1 MSMVSCPSIRPDQ
14 ALSQSPIPALRR
26 LRVEV
31 NEEEIVLLGSV
42 TSYYHKQLAQ
52 ETVMPLVGP
61 RLLRNR
67 VSVVRS

>member
-1 MSMVSCPSIRPDQ
+1 MSTVSCPTVRPDQ
-14 ALSQSPIPALRR
+14 ALSQSPIPALRS

-31 NEEEIVLLGSV
+31 SEEEIVLLGSV
-42 TSYYHKQLAQ
+42 TSYYHKQMAQ
-52 ETVMPLVGP
+52 ETIMPLLGP